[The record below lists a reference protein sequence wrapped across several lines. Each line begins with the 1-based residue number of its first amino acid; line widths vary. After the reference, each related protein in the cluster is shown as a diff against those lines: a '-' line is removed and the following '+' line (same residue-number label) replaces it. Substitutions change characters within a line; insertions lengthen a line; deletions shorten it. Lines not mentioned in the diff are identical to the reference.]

1 MSRCESIKEKSSNS
15 IAKDFVQNNLKD
27 QTVIRL
33 ENVTLRVR
41 DIFLLPNT
49 SWYINKGQH
58 WAILGPN
65 GAGKT
70 SLVKALTGDVPVVKG
85 TISPSL
91 DQETAK
97 RTAYVSFEQH
107 QRLIVREEIR
117 EEFRSFSGNLNRIT
131 TVHEILSEAIGQPG
145 VEPAD
150 VKRVVDRLK
159 IEYLLGR
166 GIRVLS
172 TGEMR
177 KVQIARML
185 LNAPEIMIL
194 DEPFDG
200 LDEASRHDL
209 AQIIDDLMDDTRTV
223 ILVTHRQREIL
234 PNISHVLAIRAGQII
249 YQGQRNDVMTPSQME
264 YLYNAD
270 FAAFT
275 SIPILEKGLTKPVAA
290 TLPET
295 LVAME
300 NVTVKY
306 DRTIALDN
314 ISWAMR
320 SGQNWVIL
328 GPNGS
333 GKTTLLNL
341 ITADNLQAY
350 ANKIYLFGK
359 RRGSGESIWDIKER
373 IGMMSSEFQ
382 IRYRRSITAFEVVL
396 SGFFDSVGLYRNA
409 SLQQRRTADRWMA
422 VLGIADRSDKTF
434 NQLSYGEQ
442 RMVLLVRS
450 MVKMPRLLILDEPC
464 QGLDR
469 SNRRRILDAIDV
481 IGRHGGTNIIYV
493 THYRDEIPAC
503 MTHMLQFD
511 KTPNGRYVASQRT
524 M

>member
-1 MSRCESIKEKSSNS
+1 MSRIS
-15 IAKDFVQNNLKD
+15 AKDHVQNNLKD
-27 QTVIRL
+27 QTIIRL
-33 ENVTLRVR
+33 ENVTLRIR
-41 DIFLLPNT
+41 DNFLLPNT
-49 SWYINKGQH
+49 SWHINKGQH

-91 DQETAK
+91 DLKNAQ

-131 TVHEILSEAIGQPG
+131 TVHEILAEAIGQPG
-145 VEPAD
+145 VEQAD
-150 VKRVVDRLK
+150 IKHVVDRLK

-177 KVQIARML
+177 KIQIARVL

-209 AQIIDDLMDDTRTV
+209 AQIIDDLMDDSRTV

-234 PNISHVLAIRAGQII
+234 PNISHVLAIRAGKII
-249 YQGQRNDVMTPSQME
+249 YQGKRNDVVTPSQME
-264 YLYNAD
+264 HLYNVD
-270 FAAFT
+270 FEAFT
-275 SIPILEKGLTKPVAA
+275 SIPTLEKGLKRPAAA
-290 TLPET
+290 TLPAT
-295 LVAME
+295 LVAMK

-306 DRTIALDN
+306 DSTIALN
-314 ISWAMR
+314 NVNWTMR

-382 IRYRRSITAFEVVL
+382 IRYRRPITAFEVVL

-409 SLQQRRTADRWMA
+409 SLQQRQTADRWLA
-422 VLGIADRSDKTF
+422 VLGIADMSVKPF
-434 NQLSYGEQ
+434 NQISYGEQ

-450 MVKMPRLLILDEPC
+450 MVKMPQLLILDEPY

-469 SNRRRILDAIDV
+469 SNRKRILDAIDV
-481 IGRHGGTNIIYV
+481 IGRHGSTNIIYV

-503 MTHMLQFD
+503 MTHMLQFE
-511 KTPNGRYVASQRT
+511 KAPNGRYAVSRRPI
-524 M
+524 